1 MYTEFWQKYLKLQKG
16 QETLHMTGKN
26 KRKKEREG
34 HMMGLALL
42 RGSSERGKES
52 APGDTKDNQME
63 GR

>member
-34 HMMGLALL
+34 NMMGLALL
-42 RGSSERGKES
+42 RGSSERGKEPTLWE
-52 APGDTKDNQME
+52 AT
-63 GR
+63 